1 MEKEKDVVE
10 TTNDETVVL
19 EKDEPKEKK
28 KSDKNKLKDEVE
40 QLKLENKEFKEK
52 YLRQLAEL
60 ENYKKRV
67 QQEKIIERKYASQNL
82 VESLLPSIDQLR
94 IVVGMPTDNDLLRNY
109 LIGFKMI
116 NDQIFQALESD
127 GLKEVKAVNE
137 VFDPNFHYAIEK
149 ISDKEKPNGVVLQ
162 VTQTGY
168 TYKERLVR
176 PAMVKVNEWSDEN
189 GNN

>member
-1 MEKEKDVVE
+1 MFS
-10 TTNDETVVL
+10 
-19 EKDEPKEKK
+19 KK
-28 KSDKNKLKDEVE
+28 
-40 QLKLENKEFKEK
+40 
-52 YLRQLAEL
+52 
-60 ENYKKRV
+60 
-67 QQEKIIERKYASQNL
+67 KIIERKYASQNL

-149 ISDKEKPNGVVLQ
+149 ISDKEKTKRCCTTSNTNRLHLQ
-162 VTQTGY
+162 RKTSQTCHGQS
-168 TYKERLVR
+168 K
-176 PAMVKVNEWSDEN
+176 
-189 GNN
+189 